1 MTERRVRYRCRRY
14 LGVAA
19 TALTMTLSALLGG
32 VAIVQGQ
39 DTQLAFRTVTA
50 SELAGMLAAKNF
62 AFINVHIPYEGDIPQ
77 TDESIPFDRIGENLN
92 LLPDDKD
99 AAIVL
104 YCRSG
109 RMSEIAATDLA
120 ALGYT
125 NVSHLDGGMVA
136 WEKAGYTLQVSPA
149 N

>member
-1 MTERRVRYRCRRY
+1 MIERRVRHCCRRY
-14 LGVAA
+14 LGAGA
-19 TALTMTLSALLGG
+19 IALMMTLSGLAGG
-32 VAIVQGQ
+32 VAIVQAQ
-39 DTQLAFRTVTA
+39 DSQVAFRTITA
-50 SELAGMLAAKNF
+50 SELAGMLAAKDF

-109 RMSEIAATDLA
+109 RMSEIAATELA

-125 NVSHLDGGMVA
+125 NVSHLDGGMIA
-136 WEKAGYTLQVSPA
+136 WEKAGYSLQVSPA